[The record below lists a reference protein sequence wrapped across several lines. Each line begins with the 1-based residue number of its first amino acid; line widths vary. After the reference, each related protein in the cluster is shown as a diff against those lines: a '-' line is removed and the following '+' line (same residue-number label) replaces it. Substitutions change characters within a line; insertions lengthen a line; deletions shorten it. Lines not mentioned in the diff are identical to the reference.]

1 MRRALFTAM
10 GLVFLLGASGCNMTD
25 DPRQGG
31 LFSYSSDKYERRLQE
46 REARLASIEAEQAA
60 EERQSSSLSRDL
72 TVKQKEVAKLKA
84 NLNAEQK
91 KIDSQLS
98 RLKKDKSK
106 AAQVS
111 ELARKNA
118 AIKQDAARID
128 AIDDNAAKKK
138 EIQALRKRLEELK
151 MEADALSRL

>member
-1 MRRALFTAM
+1 MKKALFTTL
-10 GLVFLLGASGCNMTD
+10 GLVVLLGASGCNMTD

-31 LFSYSSDKYERRLQE
+31 LFSYSPDKYERRLQD
-46 REARLASIEAEQAA
+46 REDRLASIEAEQAA

-84 NLNAEQK
+84 SLNAEQK
-91 KIDSQLS
+91 KIDSQLN
-98 RLKKDKSK
+98 RIKKDKSK
-106 AAQVS
+106 AAQAA
-111 ELARKNA
+111 ELSRKNA
-118 AIKQDAARID
+118 AIRQDAARID
-128 AIDDNAAKKK
+128 TIDDNAAKKK

>member
-1 MRRALFTAM
+1 MKKALFTTL
-10 GLVFLLGASGCNMTD
+10 GLVVLLGASGCNMTD

-31 LFSYSSDKYERRLQE
+31 LFSYSPDKYERRLQD

-84 NLNAEQK
+84 SLNAEQK
-91 KIDSQLS
+91 KIDSQLN
-98 RLKKDKSK
+98 RIKKDKSK
-106 AAQVS
+106 ATQAA
-111 ELARKNA
+111 ELSRKNA
-118 AIKQDAARID
+118 AIRQDAARID
-128 AIDDNAAKKK
+128 TIDDNAAKKK

>member
-1 MRRALFTAM
+1 MKKALFTTL
-10 GLVFLLGASGCNMTD
+10 GLVVLLGASGCNMTD

-31 LFSYSSDKYERRLQE
+31 LFSYSPDKYERRLQD

-84 NLNAEQK
+84 SLNAEQK
-91 KIDSQLS
+91 KIDSQLN
-98 RLKKDKSK
+98 RIKKDKSK
-106 AAQVS
+106 AAQAA
-111 ELARKNA
+111 ELSRKNA
-118 AIKQDAARID
+118 AIRQDAARID
-128 AIDDNAAKKK
+128 TIDDNAAKKK

>member
-1 MRRALFTAM
+1 MKKALFTTL
-10 GLVFLLGASGCNMTD
+10 GLVVLLGASGCNMTD

-31 LFSYSSDKYERRLQE
+31 LFSYSPDKYERRLQD

-60 EERQSSSLSRDL
+60 EERQSYSLSRDL

-84 NLNAEQK
+84 SLNAEQK
-91 KIDSQLS
+91 KIDSQLN
-98 RLKKDKSK
+98 RIKKDKSK
-106 AAQVS
+106 AAQAA
-111 ELARKNA
+111 ELSRKNA
-118 AIKQDAARID
+118 AIRQDAARID
-128 AIDDNAAKKK
+128 TIDDNAAKKK

>member
-1 MRRALFTAM
+1 MKKALFTTL
-10 GLVFLLGASGCNMTD
+10 GLVVLLGASGCNMTD

-31 LFSYSSDKYERRLQE
+31 LFSYSPDKYERRLQD
-46 REARLASIEAEQAA
+46 REARLAGIEAEQAA

-84 NLNAEQK
+84 SLNAEQK
-91 KIDSQLS
+91 KIDSQLN
-98 RLKKDKSK
+98 RIKKDKSK
-106 AAQVS
+106 AAQAA
-111 ELARKNA
+111 ELSRKNA
-118 AIKQDAARID
+118 AIRQDAAHID
-128 AIDDNAAKKK
+128 TIDDNAAKKK

>member
-1 MRRALFTAM
+1 MKKALFTTL
-10 GLVFLLGASGCNMTD
+10 GLVVLLGASGCNMTD

-31 LFSYSSDKYERRLQE
+31 LFSYSPDKYERRLQD

-84 NLNAEQK
+84 SLNAEQK
-91 KIDSQLS
+91 KIDSQLN
-98 RLKKDKSK
+98 RIKKDKSK
-106 AAQVS
+106 AAQAD
-111 ELARKNA
+111 ELSRKNA
-118 AIKQDAARID
+118 AIRQDAARID
-128 AIDDNAAKKK
+128 TIDDNAAKKK

>member
-1 MRRALFTAM
+1 MKKALFTTL
-10 GLVFLLGASGCNMTD
+10 GLVVLLGASGCNMTD

-31 LFSYSSDKYERRLQE
+31 LFSYSPDKYERRLQD

-72 TVKQKEVAKLKA
+72 TVKQKEVANLKA
-84 NLNAEQK
+84 SLNAEQK
-91 KIDSQLS
+91 KIDSQLN
-98 RLKKDKSK
+98 RIKKDKSK
-106 AAQVS
+106 AAQAA
-111 ELARKNA
+111 ELSRKNA
-118 AIKQDAARID
+118 AIRQDAARID
-128 AIDDNAAKKK
+128 TIDDNAAKKK